1 MTEKRITIKWR
12 TDDPGDLIF
21 AERAVKYMEN
31 NPGLTTA
38 WLLYGEPPIIR
49 VPIRS
54 TASGYSMVVERI
66 TGDDQ

>member
-12 TDDPGDLIF
+12 TDDPSDLIL
-21 AERAVKYMEN
+21 AERAVAFMEN

-38 WLLYGEPPIIR
+38 WLVYGEPPTVL

-54 TASGYSMVVERI
+54 TPAGYSMVVERI
-66 TGDDQ
+66 TDGEA